1 MRPVPLRGATLPLS
15 DALFAGDA
23 LCFLDP
29 ASRALRFVQA
39 DGSAI
44 EMRFPGF
51 DHCALWMRPG
61 APFLC
66 LEAWTGYSDPD
77 GFTGDL
83 FAKPSMRVLAPGAR
97 ARHEA
102 TYAYIAK

>member
-1 MRPVPLRGATLPLS
+1 MRPIPMCGRNLPLS
-15 DALFAGDA
+15 DALFAHDA
-23 LCFLDP
+23 LCFLDC
-29 ASRALRFVQA
+29 ASRSLAFIDASGASITMEYESFQHA
-39 DGSAI
+39 
-44 EMRFPGF
+44 
-51 DHCALWMRPG
+51 ALWTRPG

-83 FAKPSMRVLAPGAR
+83 FEKPSMRVLEPGAQ

-102 TYAYIAK
+102 RFVFRPE